1 MVFQGFSIQDFLNVT
16 VNGFS
21 LDLVAARGIDT
32 SQILP
37 EISKLL
43 NRGGLSSMYDIMMIM
58 IFAMGLG
65 GMLDAFQKKAP
76 DLCILD
82 IMMPGMDGLTVC
94 TQIRKTSH
102 VPIIIVSAKDSPLDR
117 IQNEGIR

>member
-1 MVFQGFSIQDFLNVT
+1 MECFGD
-16 VNGFS
+16 
-21 LDLVAARGIDT
+21 
-32 SQILP
+32 
-37 EISKLL
+37 
-43 NRGGLSSMYDIMMIM
+43 GGVPSSY
-58 IFAMGLG
+58 
-65 GMLDAFQKKAP
+65 AFQKKAP

-117 IQNEGIR
+117 ITGITLGSDDSW